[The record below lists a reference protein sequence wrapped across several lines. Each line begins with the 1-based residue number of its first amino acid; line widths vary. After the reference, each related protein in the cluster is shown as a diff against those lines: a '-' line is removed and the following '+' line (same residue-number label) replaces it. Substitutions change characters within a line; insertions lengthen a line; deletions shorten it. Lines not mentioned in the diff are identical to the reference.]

1 MSKWSYIIIKVEHD
15 APNTEVVARE
25 CYWDIDHENII
36 DAKIVGY
43 VEHDPE
49 FDHEVL
55 QQIFYSF
62 ESYNDGASSEVIDE
76 EFDDATEED
85 FEMIQQFK
93 EASNNDIRNST
104 NVHGS

>member
-1 MSKWSYIIIKVEHD
+1 MSKWAYIIIKVEHD

-25 CYWDIDHENII
+25 CHWDIEHHDII

-55 QQIFYSF
+55 
-62 ESYNDGASSEVIDE
+62 
-76 EFDDATEED
+76 
-85 FEMIQQFK
+85 
-93 EASNNDIRNST
+93 
-104 NVHGS
+104 H